1 MEWLMMAVGVMGSGW
16 VGRVAKME
24 TETVAAIKR
33 RFELVASVLNE
44 RTRRLLAA
52 AEAVAYGRGGGVA
65 VARATGVSRRAIRRG
80 ISELGGTASLPEG
93 RVRRPGGGRKS
104 AVEKYPGLR
113 DALEGLVEPTTR
125 GDPESALRWTCK
137 SVRNL
142 AEELT
147 RQGYEVSHQVV
158 AELLHDLEY
167 SLQGNRKVLE
177 GSQHP
182 DRNAQFE
189 YLNDQVQRQVTAG
202 QPAISVDA
210 KKKELVG
217 PFKNGGRE
225 LRPKGQ
231 PEPVRVHD
239 FVDKDLGRATPYG
252 VYDLARNQGWVTV
265 GIDHDTAEFA
275 VASIQH
281 WWQTLGQAAYPEAT
295 SLLITADGGGSN
307 GSRLR
312 LWKLEL
318 QRFADESGL
327 ELRVCHLPPGTS
339 KWNKIEHRLFSYI
352 TQNWRG
358 KPLVSYAA
366 IVSLIAAT
374 KTRSGLTVACHL
386 DEGTYP
392 TGRKVSDADLAAINL
407 HRDEFHGEWNYRIR
421 PHTHSSETLI
431 S

>member
-1 MEWLMMAVGVMGSGW
+1 M
-16 VGRVAKME
+16 
-24 TETVAAIKR
+24 TEVEAIKR
-33 RFELVASVLNE
+33 RFELLARYLDE
-44 RTRRLLAA
+44 RRRRLWAASEALAI
-52 AEAVAYGRGGGVA
+52 GRGGA
-65 VARATGVSRRAIRRG
+65 STVARATGVSRRVIGEG
-80 ISELGGTASLPEG
+80 IKELTAGPSSAGTV
-93 RVRRPGGGRKS
+93 RIRRPGGGRKRTTD
-104 AVEKYPGLR
+104 KDPTLR
-113 DALEGLVEPTTR
+113 EDLERLVEPVTR
-125 GDPESALRWTCK
+125 GDPESPLRWTCK
-137 SVRNL
+137 SVRKL
-142 AEELT
+142 AEEL
-147 RQGYEVSHQVV
+147 RGIGHQVSHQLV
-158 AELLHDLEY
+158 AELLHELEY
-167 SLQGNRKVLE
+167 SLQANRKVLE

-189 YLNDQVQRQVTAG
+189 YLNAQVLQQVAAG

-239 FVDKDLGRATPYG
+239 FVDKELGRATPYG

-275 VASIQH
+275 VASIQQ
-281 WWQTLGQAAYPEAT
+281 WWQTLGQAAYPGAT

-339 KWNKIEHRLFSYI
+339 KWNKIEHRLFSHI

-358 KPLVSYAA
+358 KPLVSYQT

-374 KTRSGLTVACHL
+374 TTRNGLTVQCEL

-392 TGRKVSDADLAAINL
+392 TGRKVTKAELATIKL
-407 HRDEFHGEWNYRIR
+407 DRDEFHGDWNYRIR
-421 PHTHSSETLI
+421 PRQFETVI

>member
-1 MEWLMMAVGVMGSGW
+1 
-16 VGRVAKME
+16 ME
-24 TETVAAIKR
+24 TIAAIKR
-33 RFELVASVLNE
+33 RFELLAPVLNE
-44 RTRRLLAA
+44 RTRRLVAA

-65 VARATGVSRRAIRRG
+65 VALTTGVSRRAIRHG
-80 ISELGGTASLPEG
+80 SSELAAPASLPEG

-104 AVEKYPGLR
+104 AEELHPGLR
-113 DALEGLVEPTTR
+113 EALEALVEPTTR

-142 AEELT
+142 AEELGQ
-147 RQGYEVSHQVV
+147 QGYRVSHQVV
-158 AELLHDLEY
+158 TELLHDLEY
-167 SLQGNRKVLE
+167 SLQANRKVLE

-189 YLNDQVQRQVTAG
+189 YLNDQVQQQVAAG

-210 KKKELVG
+210 KKKDLVG

-225 LRPKGQ
+225 LRPKGH
-231 PEPVRVHD
+231 PEQVRVHD
-239 FVDKDLGRATPYG
+239 FVDKRLGRATPYG

-275 VASIQH
+275 MASMQH
-281 WWQTLGQAAYPEAT
+281 WWQTLGRAAYPGAT

-327 ELRVCHLPPGTS
+327 ELRVCHRPPGTS
-339 KWNKIEHRLFSYI
+339 KWNKIEHRLFSYS

-358 KPLVSYAA
+358 KPLVSYDV

-374 KTRSGLTVACHL
+374 KPRSGLEVRCEL
-386 DEGTYP
+386 DNRAYP
-392 TGRKVSDADLAAINL
+392 TGRKVTDAEFACLNLA
-407 HRDEFHGEWNYRIR
+407 RDEFHGEWNYRIR
-421 PHTHSSETLI
+421 PRSRPFETVI
-431 S
+431 P

>member
-1 MEWLMMAVGVMGSGW
+1 MEA
-16 VGRVAKME
+16 
-24 TETVAAIKR
+24 VAAIKR
-33 RFELVASVLNE
+33 RFDLLAPVLNE
-44 RTRRLLAA
+44 QTRRLVAA

-65 VARATGVSRRAIRRG
+65 VARATGVSRRAIRQG
-80 ISELGGTASLPEG
+80 IDELAAPASLPAG
-93 RVRRPGGGRKS
+93 RVRRPGGGRKP
-104 AVEKYPGLR
+104 ATEQYPGLR
-113 DALEGLVEPTTR
+113 EALEALIEPTTR

-142 AEELT
+142 AEAL
-147 RQGYEVSHQVV
+147 RQQGYQVSHQVV
-158 AELLHDLEY
+158 TDLLHELEY
-167 SLQGNRKVLE
+167 SLQANRKVLE

-189 YLNDQVQRQVTAG
+189 YLNDQVQQQVDAG
-202 QPAISVDA
+202 EPAISVDA

-231 PEPVRVHD
+231 PAPVRVHD
-239 FVDKDLGRATPYG
+239 FVDKQLGRATPYG

-265 GIDHDTAEFA
+265 GIDRDTAEFA

-281 WWQTLGQAAYPEAT
+281 WWQTLGRPAYPGAT

-327 ELRVCHLPPGTS
+327 ELHVCHLPPGTS

-358 KPLVSYAA
+358 KPLVSYEV
-366 IVSLIAAT
+366 IVNLIAAT
-374 KTRSGLTVACHL
+374 TTRSGLAVQCEL
-386 DEGTYP
+386 DDRAYP
-392 TGRKVSDADLAAINL
+392 TGRKVTDAELASVNL
-407 HRDEFHGEWNYRIR
+407 DRDAFHGDWNYRIR
-421 PHTHSSETLI
+421 PRPRPFETVI
-431 S
+431 A